1 MPISDDQIQAIVKR
15 VVSSVMQERH
25 PSAGPASKGADGVY
39 SDINDAIDAA
49 DTAFHEYEA
58 FGMQDRKTLTDA
70 VRQVTLDFKEDFSRM
85 AVEQTGMGRVSH
97 KIAKH
102 INVARYSSGI
112 EFLTPSSWSGK
123 NGMVVEDYAPW
134 GVIGNISPS
143 THPSCAML
151 ENIIS
156 QLSGGNA
163 IVFNPHPAASK
174 LGAYVVQCCNRYIVK
189 AGGPENLVTCAGEP
203 TMESAEALFS
213 HPKIHLLSITG
224 GPFMVAAAM
233 KSNKPV
239 VAAGPGNPPVLID
252 ETADLGLAA
261 REITESSAFDNNILC
276 IAEKE
281 IFVVES
287 VFINFMKAFEA
298 RGNYRLAAKQM
309 DMLASKAIERQGKH
323 YVASRD
329 YVGKNAN
336 ILASHLGIHLSED
349 VPMLFSESDKEHPW
363 VMAEQMTSFIPV
375 VRVRDFE
382 DGLAAAKKAEH
393 GFEHTAGVFTKDMN
407 RATTFSREMKTD
419 IVVVNGG
426 TLRGNGG
433 ATGEAYFSHT
443 IASPTGQGVTNPR
456 DFCKRRRVMVTGAMR
471 FV

>member
-1 MPISDDQIQAIVKR
+1 MPISEDQIQAVVRR
-15 VVSSVMQERH
+15 VVSSVMQENL
-25 PSAGPASKGADGVY
+25 PSGRSLSKGRDGVY
-39 SDINDAIDAA
+39 ADINDAVDAA
-49 DTAFHEYEA
+49 ERAFRKYET
-58 FGMQDRKTLTDA
+58 FGLQDRKGITDA
-70 VRQVTLDFKEDFSRM
+70 VRQVTKDFKEEFSRM
-85 AVEQTGMGRVSH
+85 AVEQTGMGRIPH

-102 INVARYSSGI
+102 VNVARYSSGI
-112 EFLTPSSWSGK
+112 EFLAPNSWSGK
-123 NGMVVEDYAPW
+123 NGMVIEDYAPW

-143 THPSCAML
+143 THPSCAIL

-163 IVFNPHPAASK
+163 IVFNPHPTTSK
-174 LGAYVVQCCNRYIVK
+174 LGAYVVQRCNQYIAK
-189 AGGPENLVTCAGEP
+189 AGGPENLVTCVEKP
-203 TMESAEALFS
+203 TMDSAEALFS

-252 ETADLGLAA
+252 ETADIQLAA

-287 VFINFMKAFEA
+287 VFSSFMKAFEA
-298 RGNYRLAAKQM
+298 QGNHKLVGRQM
-309 DMLASKAIERQGKH
+309 DSLASRAIEKQGKH
-323 YVASRD
+323 YIVSRD

-336 ILASHLGIHLSED
+336 ALASHLGMHLSED
-349 VPMLFSESDKEHPW
+349 VPMLFAESDREHPW

-393 GFEHTAGVFTKDMN
+393 GFEHTASVFTKDMN
-407 RATTFSREMKTD
+407 RATSFAREMKTD

-433 ATGEAYFSHT
+433 AAGEAYFSHT